1 MRQAILDG
9 IEALSLGSYS
19 VSSELPWNASGE
31 PLYYKNFKVFYVS
44 EPDSV
49 ENNLFNTLDAG
60 VFATKTSTIQVYVG
74 NDAKLKP
81 PNYDSVVTGVRN
93 VKNTTEITGV
103 VSRECDI
110 TVTFVAD
117 TMLTEFEFRFTE
129 TLIN

>member
-9 IEALSLGSYS
+9 IEAVSLGSYS

-60 VFATKTSTIQVYVG
+60 VFARKTSTIQAYVV

-81 PNYDSVVTGVRN
+81 PNYDSVVDGVRN
-93 VKNTTEITGV
+93 VKNTTQITGV

-110 TVTFVAD
+110 TVTFEAD